1 MVTFR
6 NSTARGSVSWRALV
20 LVVLLFLAFSL
31 FNSSLP
37 AAGTEVEDLKAE
49 LDAYKAQLAEVQARL
64 DETSTYN
71 SDLLNELDAMNAQM
85 YGLEAD
91 FSFYQGKMGDVTLN
105 IDQISGSIETKD
117 AEVKVIAKE
126 LEESQAILA
135 QRMATLY
142 KLNRGKYLQIL
153 LSSSDFQ
160 QFGAR
165 LTYFQRVFR
174 EDQSL
179 LQQTK
184 ELIGQLN
191 VQRNQLQEQNDLL
204 KSQREQY
211 AYLQEQTAQAQQQL
225 DLEMAPKKADLVVKA
240 EEQAALE
247 GEKSELVQK
256 IEEDQA
262 YIAELL
268 STHTFAYTGEAGSSG
283 LAWPIGGSLNS
294 YFGWRDWGDFHRGL
308 DIGAPYGA
316 PIAASAAGVVVT
328 ADYLGTYGN
337 IVIVDHLNGISTVYA
352 HLSGFAVDTGEEV
365 EQGQVVGWI
374 GLTGLTTGA
383 HLHFEVRV
391 SGDFVDPLEWLP

>member
-1 MVTFR
+1 M
-6 NSTARGSVSWRALV
+6 STKWRWR
-20 LVVLLFLAFSL
+20 VLLWTVLFFLALSL
-31 FNSSLP
+31 FGGGLSVV
-37 AAGTEVEDLKAE
+37 GTEVEDLKTE
-49 LDAYKAQLAEVQARL
+49 LEDYKAQLSEVQAKL
-64 DETSTYN
+64 DETSGYH

-91 FSFYQGKMGDVTLN
+91 FSFYQGKTEEVTLN
-105 IDQISGSIETKD
+105 IEQISGSIQSKD
-117 AEVKVIAKE
+117 AEGKVIAKE

-135 QRMATLY
+135 QRIATLY

-184 ELIGQLN
+184 ELISQMN
-191 VQRNQLQEQNDLL
+191 DQRNQLQEQNDLL
-204 KSQREQY
+204 KSQREEY
-211 AYLQEQTAQAQQQL
+211 AYLQGQTSQAQQQL
-225 DLEMAPKKADLVVKA
+225 DSEMAPKKADLVVKA

-247 GEKSELVQK
+247 GEKSELVQN
-256 IEEDQA
+256 IQADQD
-262 YIAELL
+262 YIAKLL
-268 STHTFAYTGEAGSSG
+268 STHTFVYTGETGSSG
-283 LAWPIGGSLNS
+283 LAWPIGGSITS
-294 YFGWRDWGDFHRGL
+294 YFGWRDWGDFHRGI
-308 DIGAPYGA
+308 DIGASYGV
-316 PIAASAAGVVVT
+316 PVAAAAGGVVVT

-337 IVIVDHLNGISTVYA
+337 IVILDHLNGISTVYA

-374 GLTGLTTGA
+374 GLTGLTTGP

-391 SGDFVDPLEWLP
+391 SGDFVNPLDWLP